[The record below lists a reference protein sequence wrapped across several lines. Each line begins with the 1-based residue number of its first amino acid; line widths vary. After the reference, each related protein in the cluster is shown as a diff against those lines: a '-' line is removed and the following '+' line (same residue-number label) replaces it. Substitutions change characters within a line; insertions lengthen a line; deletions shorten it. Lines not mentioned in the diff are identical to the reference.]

1 MNQYGGSSYQPQMSP
16 SQLGVRP
23 AAALSTAF
31 LSQAFLWMFLG
42 LLVTTGVGFW
52 IASLSDAQ
60 LNEVAGIFIPLLI
73 GQFVVA
79 MVLSFAIRSM
89 SATLGLL
96 LFFVY
101 SAITGV
107 TVGFLLLSDPPSTV
121 AAAGLSSAAV
131 FGGAAIYGAV
141 TKRDLT
147 SMGAYVFM
155 ALIGLLVAMLVNLF
169 LHSATFGY
177 VISGVAVLIFTALT
191 AYDIQRIQ
199 RGDIAA
205 WAGTMEKGAVMGAF
219 RLYLDFINL
228 FFALLNIFGGGGRR

>member
-1 MNQYGGSSYQPQMSP
+1 MNQYPGQSFQPAQSP

-31 LSQAFLWMFLG
+31 LTQAFLWMFVG

-52 IASLSDAQ
+52 ISSLSTQQ
-60 LNEVAGIFIPLLI
+60 LDEVAGLLLPLII
-73 GQFVVA
+73 GQLAVA

-101 SAITGV
+101 AALTGV
-107 TVGFLLLSDPPSTV
+107 TFGFILLSYPPSTV
-121 AAAGLSSAAV
+121 AAAGLSASAV

-155 ALIGLLVAMLVNLF
+155 ALIGLLVAMLINLF
-169 LHSATFGY
+169 LQSATFSY
-177 VISGVAVLIFTALT
+177 ILSGVAVIIFTLLT

-199 RGDIAA
+199 RGDVAA

-228 FFALLNIFGGGGRR
+228 FFALLNIMGGGRR